1 MIELKGVSKKYTMGK
16 NTVRVLDN
24 INLKIEKGEFV
35 GITGQSGSGKT
46 TLSNIIAGLLLPTE
60 GDVIIDGNNI
70 SGFNDRQMSE
80 FRNKT
85 LGFVFQSFNLINELT
100 AIENVMLP
108 LAYSKIRY
116 KKREELGR
124 EALDR
129 VGLSSR
135 IYHRPTEMSGGQMQR
150 VAIARAMVN
159 NPRIIIADEPTGN
172 LDTTSANTVIDIIKE
187 INKSGV
193 TVLMVTHNPEYNR
206 HFSKIISLREGKLV

>member
-1 MIELKGVSKKYTMGK
+1 MIELKNVSKSYTMGK
-16 NTVRVLDN
+16 NKLKVLED
-24 INLKIEKGEFV
+24 INLKVEKGEFV

-70 SGFNDRQMSE
+70 SRFNDRRMSE

-108 LAYSKIRY
+108 LAYSKIRF
-116 KKREELGR
+116 KKREELGKI
-124 EALDR
+124 ALEK

-135 IYHRPTEMSGGQMQR
+135 IYHKPTEMSGGQMQR

-159 NPRIIIADEPTGN
+159 SPRIIIADEPTGN
-172 LDTTSANTVIDIIKE
+172 LDIASANTVIDIIKE

-193 TVLMVTHNPEYNR
+193 TVLMVTHNPEYNK
-206 HFSKIISLREGKLV
+206 HFSNVISLREGKIV